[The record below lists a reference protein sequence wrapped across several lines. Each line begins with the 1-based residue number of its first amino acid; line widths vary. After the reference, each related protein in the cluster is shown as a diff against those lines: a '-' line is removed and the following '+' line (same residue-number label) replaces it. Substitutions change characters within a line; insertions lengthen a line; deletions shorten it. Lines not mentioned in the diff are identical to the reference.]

1 VWAQYNEWFPSHHF
15 VMRKEEEK
23 TGRLKTNTI
32 WLINKPL
39 TLRVIADNL
48 DLFRQ
53 HLGQEIEPLAILE
66 MLCNSDNPSFHQ
78 HDLLG
83 ILLGFGRQNAVAF
96 NHWMELI
103 KHLRSKLTPPFR
115 PDYEELDR
123 VEPANQHFLSLFEIN
138 WTLPEKTPCPCTAEQ
153 FNEICHKRK
162 VFHITGCDYFLSFL
176 G

>member
-1 VWAQYNEWFPSHHF
+1 
-15 VMRKEEEK
+15 
-23 TGRLKTNTI
+23 
-32 WLINKPL
+32 
-39 TLRVIADNL
+39 
-48 DLFRQ
+48 
-53 HLGQEIEPLAILE
+53 PLAILE

-176 G
+176 GSPGFVDHGESSELYLSYDQTRVLLRQVFNNDSILHSILERWVQ